1 MSTVIPLQTE
11 LRPQLPTVEGNVDYR
26 TFRQQLEHIDQLLA
40 QTGLET
46 DFVAASLRHWQSQAR
61 NPLANVSVHQ
71 QEQFQEHSRRALRCN
86 LARMLLGEAYR
97 PFSTRLA
104 DSPLLQWFCQLDRL
118 DVVRVPAKSTLQ
130 RYAHWLPDA
139 QMRPLINRVLQTGAQ
154 QPQTLDLAVPL
165 DLDLCFLD
173 TTALQTPIHFPVD
186 WVLLRDATRT
196 LMRAVQLIRR
206 HGLKHRMDPPEQFL
220 RHMNQLSIQ
229 MTHARRKADS
239 QKTRKRV
246 LRLMKRQVKL
256 VAGHA
261 QRHRQLLDHH
271 WAQTDWTRPQAEQVL
286 RRIDGVLALLPQA
299 LKQAHERIIGE
310 RPVTNADKVLSL
322 YETATRVIVR
332 GKAGAEVEFGNTLL
346 LGESRQGLIMDWQ
359 LFEESA
365 PADVTLLVDSVQ
377 RIQANLN
384 VKLKGLG
391 ADRGFHSRANAAW
404 LQAQG
409 IANGICPK
417 SPAELAARRE
427 EESFV
432 RLQTRRSQTEGRI
445 GIVKNV
451 FLGRPLRAKGYG
463 HRALAVSWAVLTHN
477 LWVLARLPRAT
488 AALAQAA

>member
-1 MSTVIPLQTE
+1 
-11 LRPQLPTVEGNVDYR
+11 
-26 TFRQQLEHIDQLLA
+26 
-40 QTGLET
+40 
-46 DFVAASLRHWQSQAR
+46 
-61 NPLANVSVHQ
+61 
-71 QEQFQEHSRRALRCN
+71 
-86 LARMLLGEAYR
+86 
-97 PFSTRLA
+97 
-104 DSPLLQWFCQLDRL
+104 
-118 DVVRVPAKSTLQ
+118 
-130 RYAHWLPDA
+130 
-139 QMRPLINRVLQTGAQ
+139 
-154 QPQTLDLAVPL
+154 
-165 DLDLCFLD
+165 
-173 TTALQTPIHFPVD
+173 
-186 WVLLRDATRT
+186 
-196 LMRAVQLIRR
+196 
-206 HGLKHRMDPPEQFL
+206 
-220 RHMNQLSIQ
+220 MNQLSIQ